1 MNNRARREMSDLQ
14 DRQPER
20 AESPDYLRVIRAR
33 AWVIVLA
40 VVVVLGA
47 TLVLAYRSTPQY
59 AASSQLV
66 FQPNSLDK
74 ALFGGQVY
82 PDSNQPR
89 DVETGAKLVR
99 VEQVAEGVK
108 QQLSVPY
115 ATSQLLAMVDVT
127 TSSVDNLLQINAV
140 GGDPVLASQV
150 ANAFADQFVIFRQ
163 NTDKATVAAARDL
176 VKQQLDNL
184 SAEEA
189 TGSYAQALR
198 EKYASLQI
206 LEAMQN
212 GGFKIVQ
219 RAVTPSAPFSPKPT
233 RDGLLAVGVGLI
245 LGLGLAFLLEHADKR
260 ISDVKV
266 LERIARVPVLATVP
280 RVGRRWRR
288 SGSSRSLRKVIGFA
302 SNPVL
307 LESFRMLRS
316 SMKYF
321 DVDGTGKGIK
331 TILVTSGESGEG
343 KTVTAINL
351 ALGLAIAGN
360 RVVLIDA
367 DLRHPKVSNYL
378 GLKGEAGLSTVLIEN
393 VPFVDVLQPVNVPA
407 FVSEEISERI
417 GAFRAGLPTSA
428 LFCLASGPLPTYPAE
443 VLGSARMEALLDGLA
458 GDDMVDY
465 VVIDSAPVLSV
476 ADALAIAPKVD
487 AVLVVARINRVTRE
501 EILEVNEQMARS
513 GARVIG
519 LVVGG
524 VKSKASPYYKQSANS
539 VGAKQAAQK

>member
-1 MNNRARREMSDLQ
+1 MSEPKN
-14 DRQPER
+14 RQPER

-47 TLVLAYRSTPQY
+47 TLILAYRSAPQY

-74 ALFGGQVY
+74 ALFGAQVY

-89 DVETGAKLVR
+89 DVETGAKLVK
-99 VEQVAEGVK
+99 VEQVADGVK
-108 QQLSVPY
+108 QQLNVPFST
-115 ATSQLLAMVDVT
+115 AQLLAMVDVT
-127 TSSVDNLLQINAV
+127 TSSADNLLQINV
-140 GGDPVLASQV
+140 VSGDPVMASQV
-150 ANAFADQFVIFRQ
+150 ANAFADQFVVFRQ

-184 SAEEA
+184 SPDEVA
-189 TGSYAQALR
+189 GSYAQTLR
-198 EKYASLQI
+198 DKYASLQI

-219 RAVTPSAPFSPKPT
+219 KAVPPSASFSPKPT
-233 RDGLLAVGVGLI
+233 RDGLLALGVGLI

-260 ISDVKV
+260 ISDIKT
-266 LERIARVPVLATVP
+266 LERISGVPVLATVP
-280 RVGRRWRR
+280 RVGHWWGTFARR
-288 SGSSRSLRKVIGFA
+288 GDMRKVIGFA

-321 DVDGTGKGIK
+321 DVAGTGKGIK

-351 ALGLAIAGN
+351 ALGLTIAGN
-360 RVVLIDA
+360 RVVLIEA
-367 DLRHPKVSNYL
+367 DLRHPKLSSYL
-378 GLKGEAGLSTVLIEN
+378 GLKGDAGLSTVLTEN
-393 VPFVDVLQPVNVPA
+393 APFVDVLQPVNVPE
-407 FVSEEISERI
+407 FVSEEIRERV
-417 GAFRAGLPTSA
+417 GAPRGGLPTAA
-428 LFCLASGPLPTYPAE
+428 LFCLASGPLPPNPAE
-443 VLGSARMEALLDGLA
+443 VLGSARMEALLNELS
-458 GDDMVDY
+458 GDEMVDY

-476 ADALAIAPKVD
+476 ADSLVIAPKVD
-487 AVLVVARINRVTRE
+487 AVLVVARVNRVTRD
-501 EILEVNEQMARS
+501 EILQVNEQLSRS

-519 LVVGG
+519 MVVGG
-524 VKSKASPYYKQSANS
+524 VKIKASPYHKQTYQYSYR
-539 VGAKQAAQK
+539 